1 VPIGVDPVQDEL
13 GRLRVVVVDVRTG
26 REDEDDVEP
35 DREGDREEGREED
48 ELRRPVDAL
57 SLLFALARRLDLTCG
72 RGRPLES
79 LKWRRTRGRRR
90 RGPIMDLEERLT
102 LVRRPPTEEVLTET
116 ELVALLATEAHP
128 RHYIGLEI
136 SGWLH
141 LGSLV
146 ILGFKINDFIKAGIR
161 CKVFLADWHSYIN
174 NKLGADLG
182 KIETV
187 SRYYE
192 EAFGFFCPG
201 VEFELGS
208 RLYEKNDQYWRDLLR
223 FSKQIT
229 LARDTRCL
237 TIMGRTTRDKLD
249 VAQYIYPPMQATD
262 IRAMGLDIAHSGM
275 DQRKVHV
282 LVREVFPSLGWK
294 VPVAVHHH
302 LLAGLQK
309 PEAAG
314 LDDEDAASDKVVSS
328 KMSKSKPDSAI
339 FIHDDAEEIARK
351 MGKAWCPERQA
362 EGNPVLDFA
371 RQIVFHE
378 MDRMEVVRPEK
389 YGGTVSYGSYADL
402 ERDYV
407 AGKLHPK
414 DLKQAVA
421 SSLDAVVAPV
431 REHFKG
437 TKILGEAMAI
447 IQDDG
452 RPIAAR

>member
-1 VPIGVDPVQDEL
+1 
-13 GRLRVVVVDVRTG
+13 
-26 REDEDDVEP
+26 
-35 DREGDREEGREED
+35 
-48 ELRRPVDAL
+48 
-57 SLLFALARRLDLTCG
+57 
-72 RGRPLES
+72 
-79 LKWRRTRGRRR
+79 
-90 RGPIMDLEERLT
+90 MDLEERLA
-102 LVRRPPTEEVLTET
+102 LVRRPPTEEVLTEA
-116 ELVALLATEAHP
+116 ELVALLGKEAHP
-128 RHYIGLEI
+128 KHYIGLEI
-136 SGWLH
+136 SGLLH

-146 ILGFKINDFIKAGIR
+146 ILGFKINDFIKAGVR

-174 NKLGADLG
+174 NKMGGDLD
-182 KIETV
+182 KIERV
-187 SRYYE
+187 SRYYK

-208 RLYEKNDQYWRDLLR
+208 KLYAGNDQYWKDLLR

-237 TIMGRTTRDKLD
+237 TIMGRTTKDKLD

-262 IRAMGLDIAHSGM
+262 INAMGLDIAHSGM
-275 DQRKVHV
+275 DQRKVHA

-309 PEAAG
+309 PEGAG
-314 LDDEDAASDKVVSS
+314 LDEDAESDKVVSS

-339 FIHDDAEEIARK
+339 FIHDSTEEIARK
-351 MGKAWCPERQA
+351 MGKAWCPEREA

-371 RQIVFHE
+371 KHVVFHE
-378 MDRMEVVRPEK
+378 MGRMEVVRPEK
-389 YGGTVSYGSYADL
+389 YGGTVAYESYADL

-414 DLKQAVA
+414 DLKQTVA
-421 SSLDAVVAPV
+421 SKLDLVVAPV

-437 TKILGEAMAI
+437 TKILEEVMGI
-447 IQDDG
+447 IHDEG
-452 RPIAAR
+452 NAVAAQ

>member
-1 VPIGVDPVQDEL
+1 
-13 GRLRVVVVDVRTG
+13 
-26 REDEDDVEP
+26 
-35 DREGDREEGREED
+35 
-48 ELRRPVDAL
+48 
-57 SLLFALARRLDLTCG
+57 
-72 RGRPLES
+72 
-79 LKWRRTRGRRR
+79 
-90 RGPIMDLEERLT
+90 MDLEERLA
-102 LVRRPPTEEVLTET
+102 LVKRPPTEEVLTES
-116 ELVALLATEAHP
+116 ELAALLGREAHP

-136 SGWLH
+136 SGLLH

-174 NKLGADLG
+174 NKMGGDLD
-182 KIETV
+182 KIERV
-187 SRYYE
+187 SRYYK
-192 EAFGFFCPG
+192 EAFGLFCPG

-208 RLYEKNDQYWRDLLR
+208 RLYEKNDQYWMDLLR

-237 TIMGRTTRDKLD
+237 TIMGRTTKEKLD

-262 IRAMGLDIAHSGM
+262 IKAMDLDIAHSGM

-309 PEAAG
+309 PEGAG
-314 LDDEDAASDKVVSS
+314 IDEDAESDKVVSS

-339 FIHDDAEEIARK
+339 FIHDSQEEIARK

-371 RQIVFHE
+371 KQIVFHE
-378 MDRMEVVRPEK
+378 MDSMEVVRPEK
-389 YGGTVSYGSYADL
+389 YGGTVSYGSYEDL
-402 ERDYV
+402 EGAYL
-407 AGKLHPK
+407 AGKLHPT
-414 DLKQAVA
+414 DLKKAVA
-421 SSLDAVVAPV
+421 AKLDEVVAPV

-437 TKILGEAMAI
+437 TKVMEEVMAMVQGEGKAL
-447 IQDDG
+447 
-452 RPIAAR
+452 AAR

>member
-1 VPIGVDPVQDEL
+1 
-13 GRLRVVVVDVRTG
+13 
-26 REDEDDVEP
+26 
-35 DREGDREEGREED
+35 
-48 ELRRPVDAL
+48 
-57 SLLFALARRLDLTCG
+57 
-72 RGRPLES
+72 
-79 LKWRRTRGRRR
+79 
-90 RGPIMDLEERLT
+90 MDLEDRLA
-102 LVRRPPTEEVLTET
+102 LMKRPPTEEVLTEA
-116 ELVALLATEAHP
+116 ELVELLGKEAHP

-136 SGWLH
+136 SGLLH

-146 ILGFKINDFIKAGIR
+146 ILGFKINDFIRAGIR

-174 NKLGADLG
+174 NKLGGDLE
-182 KIETV
+182 KIERV
-187 SRYYE
+187 SRYYKD
-192 EAFGFFCPG
+192 AFGFFCPG

-208 RLYEKNDQYWRDLLR
+208 RLYEKNDQYWKDMLR

-262 IRAMGLDIAHSGM
+262 IRAMDLDIVHSGL

-302 LLAGLQK
+302 LLAGLQR
-309 PEAAG
+309 PEG
-314 LDDEDAASDKVVSS
+314 SGIDEDAESDKVVSS

-339 FIHDDAEEIARK
+339 FIHDGADEIARK
-351 MGKAWCPERQA
+351 MGKAWCPERQT

-371 RQIVFHE
+371 KHIIFHE
-378 MDRMEVVRPEK
+378 ADLLEVVRPEK
-389 YGGTVSYGSYADL
+389 YGGSASFASYAQL
-402 ERDYV
+402 EAAYV
-407 AGKLHPK
+407 DGKLHPT

-421 SSLDAVVAPV
+421 SRLDAVVAPV

-437 TKILGEAMAI
+437 TKILDEVTMI
-447 IQDDG
+447 IREEG
-452 RPIAAR
+452 KAAAA